1 MQDLPESVEMID
13 VVADFI
19 RTKLLPQLEGHSAF
33 HAMVAA
39 NALDIVKR
47 ELKIAP
53 QANKEEKERL
63 TALLSTEGSLDNLN
77 RTLCEQ
83 ISSGEMT
90 LDTDGLKDH
99 LWKTTL
105 AKLSID
111 QPKYSAYRKSLDGMK

>member
-1 MQDLPESVEMID
+1 MQDLPESVEIID
-13 VVADFI
+13 VVAEFI

-47 ELKIAP
+47 ELKVGP
-53 QANKEEKERL
+53 QANQEEKTRL
-63 TALLSTEGSLDNLN
+63 TTLLSADGSLDSLN

-83 ISSGEMT
+83 IASGNIT
-90 LDTDGLKDH
+90 LETDGLKDH

-111 QPKYSAYRKSLDGMK
+111 QPKYSAYRKSLDGLK

>member
-1 MQDLPESVEMID
+1 MQDLPESVEIID

-19 RTKLLPQLEGHSAF
+19 RTKLLPELEGHSAF

-53 QANKEEKERL
+53 QENQEEHDRL
-63 TALLSTEGSLDNLN
+63 VSLLSSEGSLEALN
-77 RTLCEQ
+77 RELCAK
-83 ISSGEMT
+83 IASGEMT
-90 LDTDGLKDH
+90 LETDGLKEH
-99 LWKTTL
+99 LWSTTL

-111 QPKYSAYRKSLDGMK
+111 QPKYSAYRKSLGA

>member
-1 MQDLPESVEMID
+1 MQDLPSSVEIID
-13 VVADFI
+13 VVAEFI
-19 RTKLLPQLEGHSAF
+19 RTQLMPQLEGHSAF

-47 ELKIAP
+47 ELSIAP
-53 QANKEEKERL
+53 QANHDEQTRL
-63 TALLSTEGSLDNLN
+63 SALLATEGTLDALN
-77 RTLCEQ
+77 RTLCKQ

-105 AKLSID
+105 DKLSID
-111 QPKYSAYRKSLDGMK
+111 QPKYSAYRKSLNGV

>member
-1 MQDLPESVEMID
+1 MQDLPESVEIID

-53 QANKEEKERL
+53 QENQAEHGRL
-63 TALLSTEGSLDNLN
+63 VSLLSSEGSLEDLN
-77 RTLCEQ
+77 RELCEK
-83 ISSGEMT
+83 IASGELT
-90 LDTDGLKDH
+90 LETDGLKEH
-99 LWKTTL
+99 LWSTTL

-111 QPKYSAYRKSLDGMK
+111 QPKYSAYRKSLGV

>member
-1 MQDLPESVEMID
+1 MQDLPKSVEIID
-13 VVADFI
+13 VVAEFI

-47 ELKIAP
+47 ELEMAP
-53 QANKEEKERL
+53 QANQDEKKRL
-63 TALLSTEGSLDNLN
+63 TALLSTEGSLDTLN
-77 RTLCEQ
+77 RSLCKQ
-83 ISSGEMT
+83 IESGDIT
-90 LDTDGLKDH
+90 LDTEGLKDH

-111 QPKYSAYRKSLDGMK
+111 QPKYSAYRKSLNGIK

>member
-1 MQDLPESVEMID
+1 MQDLPESVEIIE
-13 VVADFI
+13 VVAEFI
-19 RTKLLPQLEGHSAF
+19 RTQLMSQLEGHSAF

-53 QANKEEKERL
+53 KENQEELMRL
-63 TALLSTEGSLDNLN
+63 NALLGTKGSLDELN
-77 RTLCEQ
+77 RTLCGQ
-83 ISSGEMT
+83 IASGETT
-90 LDTDGLKDH
+90 LETDGLKDH

-105 AKLSID
+105 AKVSID

>member
-1 MQDLPESVEMID
+1 MQDLPESVEIID

-53 QANKEEKERL
+53 QENQAEYGRL
-63 TALLSTEGSLDNLN
+63 VSLLSSEGSLEDLN
-77 RTLCEQ
+77 RTLCEK
-83 ISSGEMT
+83 IASGELT
-90 LDTDGLKDH
+90 LETDGLKEH
-99 LWKTTL
+99 LWSTTL

-111 QPKYSAYRKSLDGMK
+111 QPKYSAYRKSLGV